1 MKRFI
6 VWMTAL
12 AAAAGCGERGSTPL
26 PPPPAA
32 PAGPSAD
39 EETLELKPSRVKR
52 ETSCVGELRARRT
65 TRLGAQVSGRVAEV
79 LVEEG
84 AWVKAKQE
92 LVRLDTA
99 TFELEIAVK
108 AAESEAAIVTR
119 SDAEVQFA
127 RVKSMW
133 EKPAGQEPSIPR
145 KQYDD
150 AKTRLDAAIV
160 QVKLMDAALKLARQK
175 LADAVICAPFDGVVT
190 RRLVDPGQPVTSAPV
205 TELLEIRD
213 VAKLDLEYRLPQAML
228 ARVGTSTPVAWEIDG
243 VADGSGTGTVTLILP
258 DVDEA
263 TRTFRCRTSIDN
275 AGGRLRPGLLAR
287 VRVIE
292 ESPREALFLP
302 AVAIAPSAAGPTV
315 RALDGGRPAVRPV
328 KLGETWGDFVE
339 ILGGLAPGDRVLV
352 PKAP

>member
-1 MKRFI
+1 MKRFTI
-6 VWMTAL
+6 LLTL
-12 AAAAGCGERGSTPL
+12 LAGCGERGSAPL

-32 PAGPSAD
+32 QAGPSAD

-52 ETSCVGELRARRT
+52 ETACVGELRARRT

-108 AAESEAAIVTR
+108 SAASEAAIVTR

-127 RVKSMW
+127 RVKAMW

-150 AKTRLDAAIV
+150 AKARLDAAIV
-160 QVKLMDAALKLARQK
+160 QVKQADAALKLERQK
-175 LADAVICAPFDGVVT
+175 MADAVICAPFDGVVT
-190 RRLVDPGQPVTSAPV
+190 RRFVDPGQPVTSAPV

-213 VAKLDLEYRLPQAML
+213 VANLDLEYRLPQAML
-228 ARVGTSTPVAWEIDG
+228 ARVGTATPIAWEIDG
-243 VADGSGTGTVTLILP
+243 VAEGSGTGTVSLILP

-275 AGGRLRPGLLAR
+275 SAGRLRPGLLAR

-292 ESPREALFLP
+292 ESPRAALYLP
-302 AVAIAPSAAGPTV
+302 AVALAPSSAGPTV
-315 RALDGGRPAVRPV
+315 RVLDAGKPVMRPV
-328 KLGETWGDFVE
+328 KAGEAFGDFVE
-339 ILGGLAPGDRVLV
+339 ILEGLAPGDRVLV
-352 PKAP
+352 PKAR